1 MNLIKMNEIGN
12 KRLYKHMTEPV
23 FNKKGGPIK
32 QIIIKKYG
40 TKKNNISQNEKNK
53 NNNSKIKEKSLLNK
67 SAILNRFEHEEISKT
82 KNNINS
88 KSFIRNPEGKLK
100 YNSIFNTTI
109 IKPTIVQQSILKPI
123 IMPVN
128 IRTSGNLN
136 DEFFIQKIL
145 NNNSQTNI
153 IQKDKQIQKS
163 AQIYKK
169 KNIKNY
175 NENIDLKENINP
187 NSLGNNI
194 KRKVI
199 IQKNIKHK
207 NDNMN
212 KEKDK
217 GKNILL
223 INPQPKDKDTLIIQK
238 LDKNNSLKLKIANR
252 TKFKTF
258 QPKIKDE
265 NILNKTTKN
274 EIKDNSINK
283 NSIQIND
290 LRKSMKPIEKINNIT
305 VNNTLKQTYKE
316 MIKCKTIIVGLN
328 SQIKI
333 NKEAGPRDSIRFK
346 DN

>member
-1 MNLIKMNEIGN
+1 
-12 KRLYKHMTEPV
+12 
-23 FNKKGGPIK
+23 
-32 QIIIKKYG
+32 
-40 TKKNNISQNEKNK
+40 
-53 NNNSKIKEKSLLNK
+53 
-67 SAILNRFEHEEISKT
+67 
-82 KNNINS
+82 
-88 KSFIRNPEGKLK
+88 
-100 YNSIFNTTI
+100 
-109 IKPTIVQQSILKPI
+109 
-123 IMPVN
+123 MPVN

-153 IQKDKQIQKS
+153 IQKDKQIQKN

-175 NENIDLKENINP
+175 KENIDIKENINP

-223 INPQPKDKDTLIIQK
+223 IFKKI
-238 LDKNNSLKLKIANR
+238 NSLKLKIANR

-274 EIKDNSINK
+274 EIKDNSI
-283 NSIQIND
+283 
-290 LRKSMKPIEKINNIT
+290 
-305 VNNTLKQTYKE
+305 TLTFFLFQ
-316 MIKCKTIIVGLN
+316 
-328 SQIKI
+328 
-333 NKEAGPRDSIRFK
+333 
-346 DN
+346 